1 MILWHTF
8 RLYIV
13 VKIFFVLSR
22 CGYCRWTAIAKK
34 RYPVKQR
41 ELRKGTYKKK
51 IEMFILLSIL
61 LLWLLGNI
69 RIIDMH
75 NISENQYEYR
85 SYDYQPPRQP
95 QQPTYGMQQAYTTLG
110 LTASATD
117 DEIKKAYRKMAM
129 QYHPDRQV
137 NASETEQKW
146 AAEKFR
152 AVQKAYEHIK
162 QQRNIK

>member
-1 MILWHTF
+1 ML
-8 RLYIV
+8 
-13 VKIFFVLSR
+13 
-22 CGYCRWTAIAKK
+22 
-34 RYPVKQR
+34 
-41 ELRKGTYKKK
+41 
-51 IEMFILLSIL
+51 ILLSIL
-61 LLWLLGNI
+61 FLWLFRNI
-69 RIIDMH
+69 RIIDMRD
-75 NISENQYEYR
+75 NPNNQHDYCF
-85 SYDYQPPRQP
+85 YDYQPPSQP
-95 QQPTYGMQQAYTTLG
+95 KQPTYGMQQAYTTLG

-129 QYHPDRQV
+129 QYHPDRQI

>member
-1 MILWHTF
+1 ML
-8 RLYIV
+8 
-13 VKIFFVLSR
+13 
-22 CGYCRWTAIAKK
+22 
-34 RYPVKQR
+34 
-41 ELRKGTYKKK
+41 
-51 IEMFILLSIL
+51 ILLSIL
-61 LLWLLGNI
+61 FLWLFGNI
-69 RIIDMH
+69 RIIDMRD
-75 NISENQYEYR
+75 NPNNQH
-85 SYDYQPPRQP
+85 DYQPTPQP
-95 QQPTYGMQQAYTTLG
+95 KQPTYGMQQAYTTLG

-129 QYHPDRQV
+129 QYHPDRQI

>member
-1 MILWHTF
+1 ML
-8 RLYIV
+8 
-13 VKIFFVLSR
+13 
-22 CGYCRWTAIAKK
+22 
-34 RYPVKQR
+34 
-41 ELRKGTYKKK
+41 
-51 IEMFILLSIL
+51 ILLSIL
-61 LLWLLGNI
+61 FLWLFGNI

-75 NISENQYEYR
+75 NISKNQYEYR
-85 SYDYQPPRQP
+85 SHDYQPPPQP
-95 QQPTYGMQQAYTTLG
+95 KQPTYGMQQAYTTLG
-110 LTASATD
+110 LTANATD

>member
-8 RLYIV
+8 RLYHCSKNLFRTLPLRILQV
-13 VKIFFVLSR
+13 DSYSKKAIS
-22 CGYCRWTAIAKK
+22 GQTAGTTK
-34 RYPVKQR
+34 R
-41 ELRKGTYKKK
+41 ELIKENK
-51 IEMFILLSIL
+51 MFILLSIL
-61 LLWLLGNI
+61 FLWLFGNI

-117 DEIKKAYRKMAM
+117 DEIKKAYRRMAM
-129 QYHPDRQV
+129 HYHPDKQV
-137 NASETEQKW
+137 NVSEQERQA

-152 AVQKAYEHIK
+152 AAQKAYEYI
-162 QQRNIK
+162 QQTRKLK

>member
-8 RLYIV
+8 RLYHCSKNLFRTLPLRILQV
-13 VKIFFVLSR
+13 DSYSKKAIF
-22 CGYCRWTAIAKK
+22 GQTAGTTE
-34 RYPVKQR
+34 R
-41 ELRKGTYKKK
+41 ELIKENK
-51 IEMFILLSIL
+51 MFILLSIL
-61 LLWLLGNI
+61 FLWLFGNI
-69 RIIDMH
+69 RIIDMRD
-75 NISENQYEYR
+75 NPNNQHDYR
-85 SYDYQPPRQP
+85 SYDYQPPPQP
-95 QQPTYGMQQAYTTLG
+95 KQPTYGMQQAYTTLG

-117 DEIKKAYRKMAM
+117 DEIKKAYRRMAM
-129 QYHPDRQV
+129 QYHPDRQI